1 MNIWEQQAR
10 NRRNTVLLI
19 LLFMALVA
27 AVGYAADLSIGSG
40 DVPVLSL
47 MALIL
52 ALGQALVGYVAGDK
66 IALALSKARP
76 VTGKDFKERQL
87 INVTEEMAIAAG
99 IPMPKLYVIPDPDLN
114 AFATGRSPRH
124 ASIAVTQGLLER
136 LSRDELQAV
145 VAHEIGHIRN
155 YDIRLMTMVAILLGT
170 VLILADVLRRFLI
183 FGSARRDRRSDAN
196 VVLLLLWLFVSILAP
211 LAAYLIAMA
220 VSRQR
225 EYYADA
231 TSAELT
237 RNPEALIRA
246 LQKIAA
252 AVQPTTA
259 IPQTLAHMCIED
271 PRGRPINQRS
281 DFWSELFATH
291 PPIHKRIEA
300 LRRMA
305 YLQSVG
311 S

>member
-19 LLFMALVA
+19 VLFIAVVA
-27 AVGYAADLSIGSG
+27 AIGYGADWYFGTGEFPFLT
-40 DVPVLSL
+40 VF
-47 MALIL
+47 ALLI
-52 ALGQALVGYVAGDK
+52 AVGQALVGYFAGDK
-66 IALALSKARP
+66 IALTLSKARP
-76 VTGKDFKERQL
+76 VTGLTLKERQL
-87 INVTEEMAIAAG
+87 INVTEEMAVAAG
-99 IPMPKLYVIPDPDLN
+99 IPMPKLYIIPDSDLN

-124 ASIAVTQGLLER
+124 ASVAVTQGLLDS

-155 YDIRLMTMVAILLGT
+155 YDIRLMTLVAVLLGT
-170 VLILADVLRRFLI
+170 VLILADMLRYALFW
-183 FGSARRDRRSDAN
+183 GGQRDRRSEGN
-196 VVLLLLWLFVSILAP
+196 VLLLVAWLVVAILAP

-252 AVQPTTA
+252 AIQPTTA
-259 IPQTLAHMCIED
+259 IPQSLAHMCIED
-271 PRGRPINQRS
+271 PRGRPINERS

-291 PPIHKRIEA
+291 PPLHKRIEA

-305 YLQSVG
+305 YLQAS
-311 S
+311 

>member
-10 NRRNTVLLI
+10 NRRNTVLLVV
-19 LLFMALVA
+19 LFVAVLA
-27 AVGYAADLSIGSG
+27 AVGYAADWYLGTG
-40 DVPVLSL
+40 DFPLLTS
-47 MALIL
+47 L
-52 ALGQALVGYVAGDK
+52 ALVLATGQALVGYFAGDK

-76 VTGKDFKERQL
+76 VTGQSLKERQL
-87 INVTEEMAIAAG
+87 LNVTEEMVIAAG

-114 AFATGRSPRH
+114 AFATGRSPRN
-124 ASIAVTQGLLER
+124 ASVAVTQGLLDT

-155 YDIRLMTMVAILLGT
+155 YDIRLMTLVAILLGT
-170 VLILADVLRRFLI
+170 ILIVADMLRRALFW
-183 FGSARRDRRSDAN
+183 GAGRRDRRGEAN
-196 VVLLLLWLFVSILAP
+196 LVLLLVWLAVAVLAP

-246 LQKIAA
+246 LQRIAA
-252 AVQPTTA
+252 AIHPTTA
-259 IPQTLAHMCIED
+259 IPQSLAHMCIED
-271 PRGRPINQRS
+271 PRGRPINERS
-281 DFWSELFATH
+281 GFWSELFATH
-291 PPIHKRIEA
+291 PPLHKRIEA

-305 YLQSVG
+305 YLHTP
-311 S
+311 

>member
-10 NRRNTVLLI
+10 NRRNTLLLI
-19 LLFMALVA
+19 ALFVAVLAAL
-27 AVGYAADLSIGSG
+27 GYGADWYFGSG
-40 DVPVLSL
+40 DFPVLTV
-47 MALIL
+47 L
-52 ALGQALVGYVAGDK
+52 ALMMATGQALVGYFAGDK

-76 VTGKDFKERQL
+76 VTGSTFAERQL
-87 INVTEEMAIAAG
+87 INVTEEIAIAAG
-99 IPMPKLYVIPDPDLN
+99 IPMPKLYIVPDPDPN
-114 AFATGRSPRH
+114 AFATGRSPQH
-124 ASIAVTQGLLER
+124 ASIAVTEGLLQM

-155 YDIRLMTMVAILLGT
+155 YDIRLMTLVAILLGT
-170 VLILADVLRRFLI
+170 VLILADMVRRALLW
-183 FGSARRDRRSDAN
+183 GAARRDRRSEAN
-196 VVLLLLWLFVSILAP
+196 VVLLVVWLLVSILAP
-211 LAAYLIAMA
+211 IAAYLIAMA

-259 IPQTLAHMCIED
+259 IPQSLAHMCIED
-271 PRGRPINQRS
+271 PRGRPINEKTG
-281 DFWSELFATH
+281 FWSELFATH
-291 PPIHKRIEA
+291 PPLHKRIEA

-305 YLQSVG
+305 YLQT
-311 S
+311 

>member
-19 LLFMALVA
+19 VLFVAVLAAL
-27 AVGYAADLSIGSG
+27 GYAADWYFGSG
-40 DVPVLSL
+40 DVPVLTL
-47 MALIL
+47 IALL
-52 ALGQALVGYVAGDK
+52 WAVGQAAVGYFFGDT

-76 VTGKDFKERQL
+76 VTGATFAEQQL
-87 INVTEEMAIAAG
+87 RNVTEEMAIAAG
-99 IPMPKLYVIPDPDLN
+99 IPMPKLYIIPDPDPN

-124 ASIAVTQGLLER
+124 ASIAVTEGLLR
-136 LSRDELQAV
+136 MLSRDELQAV

-155 YDIRLMTMVAILLGT
+155 YDIRLMTLVAILLGS
-170 VLILADVLRRFLI
+170 VLLLADIIRRSLFW
-183 FGSARRDRRSDAN
+183 GMGRRDRRGEAN
-196 VVLLLLWLFVSILAP
+196 LVLLLLWLLISILTP
-211 LAAYLIAMA
+211 IAAYLIAMA

-259 IPQTLAHMCIED
+259 IPQSLAHMCIED
-271 PRGRPINQRS
+271 PQGRPINEKS
-281 DFWSELFATH
+281 GFWSELFATH
-291 PPIHKRIEA
+291 PPLHKRIEA

-305 YLQSVG
+305 YLQA
-311 S
+311 

>member
-10 NRRNTVLLI
+10 NRRNTVLLVV
-19 LLFMALVA
+19 LFVGVVA
-27 AVGYAADLSIGSG
+27 GVGYVVDGLIGSG
-40 DVPVLSL
+40 PVPIMTL
-47 MALIL
+47 L
-52 ALGQALVGYVAGDK
+52 ALALAAGQALVGYLAGDK
-66 IALALSKARP
+66 IALQLSHARP
-76 VTGKDFKERQL
+76 VTGRDLKEQQL
-87 INVTEEMAIAAG
+87 INVTQEMALAAG
-99 IPMPKLYVIPDPDLN
+99 IPVPKLYVIPDATLN
-114 AFATGRSPRH
+114 AFATGRSPER
-124 ASIAVTQGLLER
+124 ASVAVTQGLLER

-155 YDIRLMTMVAILLGT
+155 MDIRLMTMVAVLLGSI
-170 VLILADVLRRFLI
+170 LILADMLRWSLFWGAGERE
-183 FGSARRDRRSDAN
+183 RRN
-196 VVLLLLWLFVSILAP
+196 QGNTLLLLLWLVVALLAP

-231 TSAELT
+231 TSAQLT

-252 AVQPTTA
+252 TVQPATA
-259 IPQTLAHMCIED
+259 IPQSLAHMCIED
-271 PRGRPINQRS
+271 PRGRPINERS

-291 PPIHKRIEA
+291 PPLHKRIEA

-305 YLQSVG
+305 YRQLV
-311 S
+311 

>member
-10 NRRNTVLLI
+10 NRRNTFL
-19 LLFMALVA
+19 
-27 AVGYAADLSIGSG
+27 
-40 DVPVLSL
+40 L
-47 MALIL
+47 MALFIGAVAGVGYLVDGLMGSGQVPIATLL
-52 ALGQALVGYVAGDK
+52 ALAMATGQALVGYFAGDK
-66 IALALSKARP
+66 IALRLSHARP
-76 VTGKDFKERQL
+76 VTGRDLREQQL
-87 INVTEEMAIAAG
+87 INVTQEMALAAG
-99 IPMPKLYVIPDPDLN
+99 IPMPRLYVIPDPTLN
-114 AFATGRSPRH
+114 AFATGRSPHR
-124 ASIAVTQGLLER
+124 ASVAVTQGLLER

-155 YDIRLMTMVAILLGT
+155 GDIRLMTMVAVLLGSI
-170 VLILADVLRRFLI
+170 LILADMLRWSLFW
-183 FGSARRDRRSDAN
+183 GVERRDRRSEGNAL
-196 VVLLLLWLFVSILAP
+196 LLLLWLLVAILAP

-231 TSAELT
+231 TSAQLT

-252 AVQPTTA
+252 TIQPATA
-259 IPQTLAHMCIED
+259 IPQSLAHMCIED
-271 PRGRPINQRS
+271 PRGRPINERS

-291 PPIHKRIEA
+291 PPLHKRIEA

-305 YLQSVG
+305 YAQLT
-311 S
+311 

>member
-10 NRRNTVLLI
+10 NRRNTVLLVV
-19 LLFMALVA
+19 LFIALVA
-27 AVGYAADLSIGSG
+27 AVGYAADWYFGTG
-40 DVPVLSL
+40 DIPVLTL
-47 MALIL
+47 L
-52 ALGQALVGYVAGDK
+52 AFVFATGQALVGYFAGDK
-66 IALALSKARP
+66 IALSLSQARA
-76 VTGKDFKERQL
+76 VTGQSLKEQQL

-124 ASIAVTQGLLER
+124 ASIAVTQGLLNT

-145 VAHEIGHIRN
+145 VAHEVGHIRN
-155 YDIRLMTMVAILLGT
+155 YDIRLMTLVAILLGT
-170 VLILADVLRRFLI
+170 ILVLADMLRRALFW
-183 FGSARRDRRSDAN
+183 GVGARRRRSEGNA
-196 VVLLLLWLFVSILAP
+196 VLLLLWLVVSILAP

-252 AVQPTTA
+252 AIQPTTA
-259 IPQTLAHMCIED
+259 IPQSLAHMCIED
-271 PRGRPINQRS
+271 PRGRPINERS
-281 DFWSELFATH
+281 GFWSDLFATH

-305 YLQSVG
+305 YLQAS
-311 S
+311 

>member
-19 LLFMALVA
+19 VLFVAVVA
-27 AVGYAADLSIGSG
+27 AVGYAADWYFGTG
-40 DVPVLSL
+40 DFPLLTIFAFVL
-47 MALIL
+47 AV
-52 ALGQALVGYVAGDK
+52 GQSLVGYFAGDK
-66 IALALSKARP
+66 IALALSRARP
-76 VTGKDFKERQL
+76 VTGQTFKERQL

-99 IPMPKLYVIPDPDLN
+99 IPMPKLYIIPDPDLN
-114 AFATGRSPRH
+114 AFATGRSPKH
-124 ASIAVTQGLLER
+124 ASVAVTEGLLNE

-155 YDIRLMTMVAILLGT
+155 YDIRLMTLVAVLLGT
-170 VLILADVLRRFLI
+170 VLIVADVMRRAVFL
-183 FGSARRDRRSDAN
+183 GAHRRDRRSEGN
-196 VVLLLLWLFVSILAP
+196 LVLLLIWLVVAILAP

-246 LQKIAA
+246 LKKIAA

-259 IPQTLAHMCIED
+259 IPQSLAHMCIED
-271 PRGRPINQRS
+271 PRGRPINERS

-291 PPIHKRIEA
+291 PPLHKRIEA
-300 LRRMA
+300 LQRMA
-305 YLQSVG
+305 YLYTPAR
-311 S
+311 